1 MARIKKSLLSWDYDL
16 YTPAEL
22 RKLPMQ
28 QVKREYTKLR
38 DAVRKRYERLSH
50 HPKYKN
56 LPVAKAYREGPGLR
70 KLRDIDSDEEV
81 YRQLTWLAWEAE
93 EGDSSIDR
101 LEDEE
106 RRAKQV
112 TDAYVGDSEDAA
124 DVITDEDRGK
134 FWQWIKSKYSN
145 AYLPPS
151 DITDDLITDIMD
163 RSESEHGR
171 KVIFGQWR
179 ANKARE
185 GEYKYVRA

>member
-1 MARIKKSLLSWDYDL
+1 MARKPKSLLSWDYDL

-22 RKLPMQ
+22 RRMPIQ

-38 DAVRKRYERLSH
+38 DAVRKRYERLSS

-56 LPVAKAYREGPGLR
+56 TPAAQEYRAMGGLK
-70 KLRDIDSDEEV
+70 KLRDIGTREELD
-81 YRQLTWLAWEAE
+81 RQLTWLAWEAE
-93 EGDSSIDR
+93 EGDSSIER

-106 RRAKQV
+106 RRAREV
-112 TDAYVGDSEDAA
+112 TDAYMGSD
-124 DVITDEDRGK
+124 DVNAGELSDEDRGK

-151 DITDDLITDIMD
+151 DVTDDIITDLMD
-163 RSESEHGR
+163 RSSSEHGR

-179 ANKARE
+179 SNKRRE